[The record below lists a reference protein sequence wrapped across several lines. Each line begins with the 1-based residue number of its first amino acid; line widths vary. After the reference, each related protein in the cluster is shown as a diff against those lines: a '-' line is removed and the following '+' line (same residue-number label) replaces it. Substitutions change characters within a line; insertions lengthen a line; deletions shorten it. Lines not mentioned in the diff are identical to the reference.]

1 MVYQEVTN
9 PSWWN
14 RIRNAFTGIVVGL
27 VLAIGTTALLFWN
40 EGRTIRTTQGI
51 GEVRKKCESL
61 PDVTTVHTDFEG
73 KPVYAFGKAETKITL
88 TDPTF
93 GISLDGVLRLR
104 RKVEFYQW
112 VENSHTETR
121 KKFGGGEEQIT
132 TYTYE
137 QKWVDTPVHS
147 NSFKEAG
154 HTNTVIATLD
164 NATEQLASPVS
175 LGSYTLPEFLVRNL
189 DDFQT
194 VTLDAVSPEQ
204 IQAIGSRLTWNKPL
218 ASAPIAIP
226 TVPTATVPAVADT
239 PNTATQTLYPIS
251 VAQNTIYLGTPTAV
265 ANGDIRI
272 HFEQVASTDVS
283 LIARQ
288 VRDTFEPYH
297 TRSNIDFSTIGPGT
311 QSTDQLLHHA
321 ENSNQMMAW
330 LLRLAGWVGIS
341 LGIIMVLR
349 PLSVLADVVPF
360 IGSIVG
366 TMGTLVAW
374 LLGTAWALL
383 VIAVAW
389 LFYRPLITGVLLIV
403 IIGLFV
409 VLRRATSQKN
419 MTQKNAV

>member
-93 GISLDGVLRLR
+93 GVSLDGVLRLR

-204 IQAIGSRLTWNKPL
+204 IQAIGSRLTWNKPP

-226 TVPTATVPAVADT
+226 TVPTATVPAMADT
-239 PNTATQTLYPIS
+239 PNTAT
-251 VAQNTIYLGTPTAV
+251 
-265 ANGDIRI
+265 
-272 HFEQVASTDVS
+272 
-283 LIARQ
+283 
-288 VRDTFEPYH
+288 
-297 TRSNIDFSTIGPGT
+297 
-311 QSTDQLLHHA
+311 
-321 ENSNQMMAW
+321 
-330 LLRLAGWVGIS
+330 
-341 LGIIMVLR
+341 
-349 PLSVLADVVPF
+349 
-360 IGSIVG
+360 
-366 TMGTLVAW
+366 
-374 LLGTAWALL
+374 
-383 VIAVAW
+383 
-389 LFYRPLITGVLLIV
+389 
-403 IIGLFV
+403 
-409 VLRRATSQKN
+409 
-419 MTQKNAV
+419 